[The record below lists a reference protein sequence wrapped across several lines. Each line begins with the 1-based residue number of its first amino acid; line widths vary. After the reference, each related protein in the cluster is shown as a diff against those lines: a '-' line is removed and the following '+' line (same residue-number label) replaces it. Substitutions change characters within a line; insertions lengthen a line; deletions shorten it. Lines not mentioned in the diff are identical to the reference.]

1 MLVFRQAVITRHP
14 QMNNYKFTFPP
25 VLLLIFLLLVGCS
38 AAQQAKKPGADPDF
52 HLYLLVGQSNM
63 AGRGPL
69 DAAAKTVHPRLMM
82 LDKSNQWVPAT
93 DPLHFD
99 KPAVVGVGPGLTFG
113 QILVAKAPKKVR
125 IGLIPCAVGGS
136 SIDGWQKG
144 GYDQATNTH
153 PYDDAL
159 ARAQAALQTGVIK
172 GIIWHQG
179 ESDSSPEKAAAYLPK
194 LINLVAA
201 LRRELG
207 NEQLP
212 FVAGE
217 LGSYKEAYQPINRQ
231 LALLPGQI
239 AHTAVVSA
247 QGLNHKGDGIH
258 FDTESARELGRR
270 YAAAMIRLQ
279 AR

>member
-1 MLVFRQAVITRHP
+1 
-14 QMNNYKFTFPP
+14 MNNYTSTFF
-25 VLLLIFLLLVGCS
+25 LLSLVFLLLVGCS
-38 AAQQAKKPGADPDF
+38 APRQGKKQGVDPDF

-63 AGRGPL
+63 AGRGRVDPEGYKGDSRVL
-69 DAAAKTVHPRLMM
+69 M
-82 LDKSNQWVPAT
+82 LDKSNQWVPAA

-113 QILVAKAPKKVR
+113 QDLAGHAPKKVR

-136 SIDGWQKG
+136 SIEAWQKG

-159 ARAQAALQTGVIK
+159 ARARVVRQTGVIK

-179 ESDSSPEKAAAYLPK
+179 ESDSSPQKAAAYLPK
-194 LINLVAA
+194 LISLIAA
-201 LRRELG
+201 FRRELG

-217 LGSYKEAYQPINRQ
+217 LGYYQQAYQAINQQ
-231 LALLPGQI
+231 LELLPRQVP
-239 AHTAVVSA
+239 HTAVVSA
-247 QGLNHKGDGIH
+247 EGLNHKGDGIH

>member
-1 MLVFRQAVITRHP
+1 MDI
-14 QMNNYKFTFPP
+14 YKSRFSPIRF
-25 VLLLIFLLLVGCS
+25 LFFIFFLILFFLMLVGCTVPY
-38 AAQQAKKPGADPDF
+38 QGKKPGADPDF

-63 AGRGPL
+63 AGRGAL
-69 DAAAKTVHPRLMM
+69 DAAAKTAHPQVMM
-82 LDKSNQWVPAT
+82 LDKSHQWVPAT

-113 QILVAKAPKKVR
+113 QEMAAHAAKKVR

-136 SIDGWQKG
+136 SIDAWQNG
-144 GYDQATNTH
+144 GFDQATNTH

-159 ARAQAALQTGVIK
+159 ARVWAARQSGVIK

-207 NEQLP
+207 DEQLP

-217 LGSYKEAYQPINRQ
+217 LGYYKEPYQLINRQ
-231 LALLPGQI
+231 LELLPRQVPY
-239 AHTAVVSA
+239 TAVVSA
-247 QGLNHKGDGIH
+247 KGLNHKGDVTH
-258 FDTESARELGRR
+258 FDTESARELGHR

-279 AR
+279 AQ